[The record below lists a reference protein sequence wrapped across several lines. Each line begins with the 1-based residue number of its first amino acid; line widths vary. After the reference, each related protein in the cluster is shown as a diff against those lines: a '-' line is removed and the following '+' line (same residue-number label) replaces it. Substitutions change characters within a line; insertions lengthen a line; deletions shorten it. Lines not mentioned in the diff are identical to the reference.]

1 MKIDSQK
8 VLDILAKSKSLKEAQ
23 QSIIDL
29 VGSLKEKNVAGTVDE
44 NGEYFCRL
52 HNRLEPFSNMLLDSY
67 GRPKGVCKAANTV
80 WQRNYRKLKQLR
92 SQYAGAATNED
103 FQIAKDIERK
113 LKYYERKLN
122 SVDSYDYERDWKE
135 YLSK

>member
-1 MKIDSQK
+1 MKIDHQK
-8 VLDILAKSKSLKEAQ
+8 VLDILRASKSLKEAQ
-23 QSIIDL
+23 QSILDL
-29 VGSLKEKNVAGTVDE
+29 VESRQKNNVADTVDE

-52 HNRLEPFSNMLLDSY
+52 HNRLEPFANMLLDSY

-80 WQRNYRKLKQLR
+80 WQRNYRQLKKLR
-92 SQYAGAATNED
+92 SQYADAATLED

-113 LKYYERKLN
+113 IKYYERKLN